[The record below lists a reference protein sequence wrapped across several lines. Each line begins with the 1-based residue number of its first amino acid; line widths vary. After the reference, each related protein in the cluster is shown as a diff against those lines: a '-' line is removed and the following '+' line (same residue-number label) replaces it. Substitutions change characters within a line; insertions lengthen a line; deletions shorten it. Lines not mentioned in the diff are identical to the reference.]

1 LGFVCRPDP
10 PRGSV
15 HDEGDGR
22 TPPAFN
28 PEKPATR
35 GTLLASAALTIMA
48 GATIAPSLPAMREV
62 FVGTPGAEV
71 LVRLV
76 LTITAL
82 AIALTA
88 PLAGV
93 FADRVGRRPCSSR
106 RWSCTRWPD
115 RPRTS

>member
-1 LGFVCRPDP
+1 MTRETAV
-10 PRGSV
+10 
-15 HDEGDGR
+15 

-28 PEKPATR
+28 PERPATR

-88 PLAGV
+88 PLAGL
-93 FADRVGRRPCSSR
+93 FADRVGRRPLLVGSLVLYALAGSAA
-106 RWSCTRWPD
+106 
-115 RPRTS
+115 